1 MTTSKKP
8 DRLLDS
14 PIFTT
19 LARYIGKAHTWIYRR
34 TGGRVGAKLRLGA
47 GFRKPAPTL
56 LLEHRGRK
64 SGKTFVSPLLYITDH
79 SDVIVVAS
87 ALGRTENP
95 QWYRNLLAH
104 PDVHIQIGPNR
115 RAVRAVVASEHERAR
130 LWPRLVDAYAD
141 FDSYQSATEREI
153 PVVILQPC

>member
-1 MTTSKKP
+1 MTTPKKP
-8 DRLLDS
+8 SRLLDS
-14 PIFTT
+14 EVATT
-19 LARYIGKAHTWIYRR
+19 VARYAGKAHTWIYRR
-34 TGGRVGAKLRLGA
+34 TGGRVGGNLRLAA

-64 SGKTFVSPLLYITDH
+64 SGKTFVSPLLYIADN
-79 SDVIVVAS
+79 SNVIIVAS

-104 PDVHIQIGPNR
+104 PDVHVEIGADR
-115 RAVRAVVASEHERAR
+115 RPVRATVADASERAR

-141 FDSYQSATEREI
+141 FDSYQSGTEREI
-153 PVVILQPC
+153 PVIVLQPR